1 MTPREFDLVV
11 RKFGME
17 IIEGGNH
24 RRARFHYRGRI
35 VLSTLRS
42 RSPRAFTYHKVRTQ
56 LRLSEGQLRDAIR
69 CTLGLDDYIALL
81 RDKGLIGD

>member
-24 RRARFHYRGRI
+24 RRARLHYRGRI

-42 RSPRAFTYHKVRTQ
+42 RSPGEFADHQVRAQ
-56 LRLSEGQLRDAIR
+56 LRLTPAQLRDAIR